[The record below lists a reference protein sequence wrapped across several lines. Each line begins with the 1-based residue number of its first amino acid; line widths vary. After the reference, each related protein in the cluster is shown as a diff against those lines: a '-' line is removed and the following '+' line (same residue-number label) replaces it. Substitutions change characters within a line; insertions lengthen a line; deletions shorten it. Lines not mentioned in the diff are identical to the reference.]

1 MKRKNGRSQ
10 KMNKHIARFLNDEK
24 NYNLLSK
31 SKINTDKSFSETMDK
46 KFSREIIF
54 SEDIK
59 DEAYQHLIKGV
70 NWWYPDIDV
79 SKLPESRI
87 DILINEGKIRFS
99 VENFNYLVSSET
111 GKHIDLIESDFDTYF
126 KKKDELQLPE
136 GATTKLLQ
144 SSDINLEDK
153 QKLIKDIDEQS
164 RYDLFDNENGLVQA
178 IIDIC
183 LNNSLHLSSAFLEN
197 LFVYEEDR
205 VQKIELLI
213 KNASSLKKEEIYSLL
228 TQLGDPY
235 SKITISGYNI
245 SIHKSDLN
253 IRLAD
258 TLERVNYISSKKEK
272 IMTNKIQLFLKRQ

>member
-1 MKRKNGRSQ
+1 MGYSSNCP
-10 KMNKHIARFLNDEK
+10 
-24 NYNLLSK
+24 
-31 SKINTDKSFSETMDK
+31 
-46 KFSREIIF
+46 
-54 SEDIK
+54 K
-59 DEAYQHLIKGV
+59 DGVQFTYQHLIKGV